1 MMPNDEKK
9 KGRIDGRIQDTGLG
23 NALATVEYCER
34 NMDQFVEVQL
44 RMGRDLEQ
52 LKGSDLE
59 RRYRERGHAYFSRLV
74 RRAHVLSGDELNT
87 LLDTAINYTLA
98 PAGVFDQHLSGSN
111 PIISGESPMKAHT
124 LTAERLH
131 ALAELY
137 QQGQVSDLMAR
148 TLEKLL
154 GHEAEACQIQLS
166 QLQAEL
172 AEFEQKYHLS
182 STAFYQQ
189 FQAGQTG
196 DDMDYVE
203 WASLVQMVNN
213 LEKRLRLLT
222 GETDA

>member
-1 MMPNDEKK
+1 
-9 KGRIDGRIQDTGLG
+9 
-23 NALATVEYCER
+23 
-34 NMDQFVEVQL
+34 
-44 RMGRDLEQ
+44 
-52 LKGSDLE
+52 
-59 RRYRERGHAYFSRLV
+59 
-74 RRAHVLSGDELNT
+74 
-87 LLDTAINYTLA
+87 
-98 PAGVFDQHLSGSN
+98 
-111 PIISGESPMKAHT
+111 MKAHT

-137 QQGQVSDLMAR
+137 QEGQVSDLMER

-154 GHEAEACQIQLS
+154 RHEAEACQAQLS

-172 AEFEQKYHLS
+172 AEFEQKTHLS

-203 WASLVQMVNN
+203 WASLVQMVKN
-213 LEKRLRLLT
+213 LEKRLRMLT